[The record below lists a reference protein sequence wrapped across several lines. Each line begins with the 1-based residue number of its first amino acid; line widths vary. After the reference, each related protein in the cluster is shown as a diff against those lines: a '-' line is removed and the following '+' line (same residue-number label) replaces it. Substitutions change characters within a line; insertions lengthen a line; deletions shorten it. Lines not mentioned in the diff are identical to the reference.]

1 MSARHRLPRTDGDGA
16 FAGIVLVAANL
27 FGLGVIVAGQGDAQL
42 AASAAVVPDTLSA
55 EDAPDA
61 GPPAAKK
68 DSGPAVPPAPPRAAQ
83 PARHDRAGSTT
94 RPVPAG
100 DHHHRPGQDAPP
112 APSTRPAA
120 ASTSATLPPRTSR
133 DLAPPTVPVSRSQMS
148 RVMS

>member
-1 MSARHRLPRTDGDGA
+1 MSARHRQPRTDGDGA

-42 AASAAVVPDTLSA
+42 AASAAVVPDTLPA
-55 EDAPDA
+55 EAAPDA

-100 DHHHRPGQDAPP
+100 DHHPRPGQDGA
-112 APSTRPAA
+112 
-120 ASTSATLPPRTSR
+120 TSAQHPPGSSVNLR
-133 DLAPPTVPVSRSQMS
+133 DFAAPYEPGSGSSNRPRIAITDV
-148 RVMS
+148 